1 MTMRRSPSS
10 LLRAL
15 RRDESGASIVEMGF
29 LLPILAVM
37 VAAIIDLSMGIS
49 ERFSLQQAINRSLE
63 MVQANRPT
71 ITLPNS
77 SAVDYT
83 FLRQEVAT
91 AAKVPV
97 GNVALTRW
105 LECSGSERPFEG
117 SCLASEDTA
126 RYLRLRVTKNFVGK
140 LYVKTVPLEATG
152 AVRIQ

>member
-1 MTMRRSPSS
+1 MRRSPSS

-15 RRDESGASIVEMGF
+15 RRDQRGATVAEMGF

-37 VAAIIDLSMGIS
+37 VAGIIDLSAGIS

-77 SAVDYT
+77 STVDYT

-97 GNVALTRW
+97 ASVTLTQW
-105 LECSGSERPFEG
+105 LECNGAERPFDG

-126 RYLRLRVTKNFVGK
+126 RYLRLRVNKNFVGK